1 MGLVRFLQVSDLHLG
16 KPFGWLPPERRQARR
31 DDQRDALKRCV
42 QEAIERAVH
51 AILLPGDLFD
61 EESVDADTLAFA
73 LEAFAM
79 TGCPPVFIAPGNHD
93 PYSPRSLFWNARLL
107 KARGRQ
113 WPDHVHVFDEAHWTA
128 APLIDGV
135 RVWGHCYAPK
145 TGAGERPLAAQ
156 RMSGVDRQDSK
167 HVEVAVFHGSR
178 EGHLP
183 PGQTTLAPFSDDEAL
198 ASPFTYLAVGHYHA
212 AGRLVGSSGP
222 VAGVRLA
229 YAGSAV
235 GLDTTEVGAHG
246 ALEVRIEYGHR
257 QPFVETEFVL
267 LDSRRTFDVAVD
279 VSGCNSAERVDRRI
293 ERAIDEI
300 AAGERDIVTVRL
312 SGRIARDV
320 RYEPSRD
327 LSARVFH
334 LRLDRRKLRP
344 DYPLDTY
351 RSGEPTTTDERFA
364 RALLERIDAA
374 QDPEEKAR
382 LERALYYGLDAFQLR
397 EVVPA
402 HEELE

>member
-31 DDQRDALKRCV
+31 DDQREALQRCV
-42 QEAIERAVH
+42 QQAIERAVH

-73 LEAFAM
+73 VEAFGL

-113 WPDHVHVFDEAHWTA
+113 WPDHVRVFGESQWTA
-128 APLIDGV
+128 APLVEGV

-145 TGAGERPLAAQ
+145 TSAGERPLSAERIAAI
-156 RMSGVDRQDSK
+156 DRQDLR

-183 PGQTTLAPFSDDEAL
+183 PGQATLAPFSDDEAL

-212 AGRLVGSSGP
+212 SGRLVAPSGP

-235 GLDTTEVGAHG
+235 GLDTTEVGGHG

-257 QPFVETEFVL
+257 QPFVETEFVP
-267 LDSRRTFDVAVD
+267 LDSRRTFEVAVE
-279 VSGCNSAERVDRRI
+279 VSGCPSAERVDRRI
-293 ERAIDEI
+293 QKAIDEVS
-300 AAGERDIVTVRL
+300 AGERDIVTVRL
-312 SGRIARDV
+312 SGRLARDV
-320 RYEPSRD
+320 RYEPSRE
-327 LSARVFH
+327 LTARVFF
-334 LRLDRRKLRP
+334 LKLDRRKLRP
-344 DYPLDTY
+344 DYPLDAY
-351 RSGEPTTTDERFA
+351 RNADPSTTDERFA
-364 RALLERIDAA
+364 RALLQRIDAA
-374 QDPEEKAR
+374 TDAEEKAG

-402 HEELE
+402 HEDLE